1 MGDYVLEDEYDS
13 VGSSS
18 SSDLGNECETQRKSH
33 QILSSPE
40 TSLLGDSNSR
50 SPLLLAVITDGNAT
64 DDSGI
69 DSICCDNAVSPS
81 SEFRTKHFGIK
92 TVVVVKYCIAGEL
105 PDQAGLGTLNE
116 LVEEETAVSES
127 DHGSNNRDA
136 THYDKAEMRQKSP
149 GHKSFLY
156 DTYAGA
162 RTLSRPKLE
171 SSVWKKELVISGYGN
186 GLSGGRKSLHSSRE
200 DLCESGGSDSVEL
213 RSVKFRCED
222 TLDTIEDRGDLNIS
236 ALYSSVIKSDKK
248 KPVLEISPDNNK
260 AGPGKNCANND
271 NCESHH
277 KSGLRETYLPTAG
290 VASCHD
296 DHTGSTVVSKVR
308 K

>member
-1 MGDYVLEDEYDS
+1 M
-13 VGSSS
+13 
-18 SSDLGNECETQRKSH
+18 N
-33 QILSSPE
+33 
-40 TSLLGDSNSR
+40 
-50 SPLLLAVITDGNAT
+50 
-64 DDSGI
+64 
-69 DSICCDNAVSPS
+69 
-81 SEFRTKHFGIK
+81 IK
-92 TVVVVKYCIAGEL
+92 TVLVDKYCISGEL

-116 LVEEETAVSES
+116 LVEEETASDS
-127 DHGSNNRDA
+127 DHGSARGSNRRDG

-171 SSVWKKELVISGYGN
+171 SSVWKKELVISGFGN
-186 GLSGGRKSLHSSRE
+186 GLSGGKKSLHSSRE
-200 DLCESGGSDSVEL
+200 DLCDNSSSDSVEL

-222 TLDTIEDRGDLNIS
+222 TLDTIEDQVCSDGDINIS

-248 KPVLEISPDNNK
+248 KPVLQLSPDNNK
-260 AGPGKNCANND
+260 AGLGKNCANND
-271 NCESHH
+271 NCEAHH
-277 KSGLRETYLPTAG
+277 KAGLRETYLPTAG

-296 DHTGSTVVSKVR
+296 DHKGSTVVSKV

>member
-1 MGDYVLEDEYDS
+1 MSTKNL
-13 VGSSS
+13 
-18 SSDLGNECETQRKSH
+18 LIA
-33 QILSSPE
+33 QIL
-40 TSLLGDSNSR
+40 N
-50 SPLLLAVITDGNAT
+50 
-64 DDSGI
+64 
-69 DSICCDNAVSPS
+69 
-81 SEFRTKHFGIK
+81 IK
-92 TVVVVKYCIAGEL
+92 TVLVLKYCILGEL

-116 LVEEETAVSES
+116 LVEEETASDS
-127 DHGSNNRDA
+127 DHGSTKGSNRRDA
-136 THYDKAEMRQKSP
+136 IHYDKAEMRQKSP

-186 GLSGGRKSLHSSRE
+186 GLNGGRKSLHSSRE
-200 DLCESGGSDSVEL
+200 DLCESGGSDTVEL

-222 TLDTIEDRGDLNIS
+222 TLDTIEGQVCSDSDINIS
-236 ALYSSVIKSDKK
+236 ALYSLVIKSDKK
-248 KPVLEISPDNNK
+248 KPVLQLSPDNNK

-271 NCESHH
+271 NYEAHQ
-277 KSGLRETYLPTAG
+277 KAGLRETYLPTAG

-296 DHTGSTVVSKVR
+296 DHTGSTVVSKV